1 MTQLQGKIIEEMG
14 VSPTIDPKEEIRKT
28 IDFMKDYLKAH
39 SFLKTLV
46 LGISG
51 GQDSTLIGKLA
62 QKAVSEMRDET
73 GDDVYQFIA
82 VRLPYG
88 KQHDESDAQAV
99 IDWIQPDQVYTV
111 NIQDSVDPLVMELE
125 KQGLSV
131 TDFNKGN
138 IKARQRMIVQYA
150 IAGEYKG
157 VVLGSDH
164 AAESVVG
171 FYTKFGDGASD
182 LVPLY
187 RLNKRQGAAM
197 LKELDSPAY
206 FYEKV
211 PTADLQDNQPEL
223 PDEVELGVSYED
235 IDDYLEGKEVSD
247 ETRQR
252 IEQLYLQSR
261 HKRTLPITIFDDFW
275 KKDQSTEGRSFNE

>member
-1 MTQLQGKIIEEMG
+1 MKGVISLTRLQDKIIKEMG
-14 VSPTIDPKEEIRKT
+14 VLPTIDPKEENQKT

-39 SFLKTLV
+39 PFLKALV

-51 GQDSTLIGKLA
+51 GQDSTLLGKLA
-62 QKAVSEMRDET
+62 QIAVEEMRQET
-73 GDDVYQFIA
+73 GDDSYQFIA

-88 KQHDESDAQAV
+88 KQQDESDAEAV
-99 IDWIQPDQVYTV
+99 IHWIQPDQVYTV
-111 NIQDSVDPLVMELE
+111 NIQGSVDHVVEELE
-125 KQGLSV
+125 GQGLSV
-131 TDFNKGN
+131 SDFNKGN

-150 IAGEYKG
+150 IAGEFDG

-164 AAESVVG
+164 AAESITG

-182 LVPLY
+182 IVPLY
-187 RLNKRQGAAM
+187 RLNKRQGAAL

-206 FYEKV
+206 FYEKI

-223 PDEVELGVSYED
+223 PDEVELGVSYEH
-235 IDDYLEGKEVSD
+235 IDDYLEGKKVPEKA
-247 ETRQR
+247 RQR
-252 IEQLYLQSR
+252 IEQLYLNSQ

-275 KKDQSTEGRSFNE
+275 RKD